1 MLVKFKRGTIIDPLS
16 LEINYMSKRIL
27 IFDDDQDILDILSLI
42 LADSGYSVYAL
53 DRGDNFFQEVN
64 DFHPDLILMD
74 VMLGNMDGRVICRHL
89 KQTNTTQHVPVIL
102 ISASH
107 DLSQSLKQEG
117 APNDFIAKPF
127 DLDFLLH
134 KVESQLAA

>member
-1 MLVKFKRGTIIDPLS
+1 MG
-16 LEINYMSKRIL
+16 KRIL
-27 IFDDDQDILDILSLI
+27 IFDDDRDILDILSYI
-42 LADSGYSVYAL
+42 LADSGYSVYGL
-53 DRGDNFFQEVN
+53 DHGHNFFQEVK

-74 VMLGNMDGRVICRHL
+74 VMLGDMDGRVICRHL
-89 KQTNTTQHVPVIL
+89 KQANTTQHVPVIL

-127 DLDFLLH
+127 DLDFLLR
-134 KVESQLAA
+134 KVELQLAA